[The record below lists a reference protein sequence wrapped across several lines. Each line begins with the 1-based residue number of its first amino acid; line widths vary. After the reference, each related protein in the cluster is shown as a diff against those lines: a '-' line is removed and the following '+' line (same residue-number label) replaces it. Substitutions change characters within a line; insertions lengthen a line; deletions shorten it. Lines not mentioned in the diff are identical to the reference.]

1 MRILG
6 LIIIIGLFYGCSSS
20 VNEAET
26 AYTSDLRELIPL
38 KGHDPVEEGVFT
50 DPYLK
55 HRLIK
60 LMGEDKYDTL
70 VRAMYDCSPIGF
82 NNDLLYWVGY
92 GKNNPESTGGAIII
106 DLVNDEIYVG
116 FEIGDKIRTY
126 SEAGN
131 VDKTPNKLK
140 LWLNRREKMHSSLP
154 AAEADSVDQV
164 EQ

>member
-1 MRILG
+1 MRVLG
-6 LIIIIGLFYGCSSS
+6 LIILIGLFYGCSAP
-20 VNEAET
+20 VKEAET
-26 AYTSDLRELIPL
+26 AYTSELSALIPL
-38 KGHDPVEEGVFT
+38 KGHDPVAEGVFT

-70 VRAMYDCSPIGF
+70 VIAMYDNSPIGF

-92 GKNNPESTGGAIII
+92 GEHYPESTGGAIII

-116 FEIGDKIRTY
+116 FEMGDKIRVY

-131 VDKTPNKLK
+131 VDKSPNKLK
-140 LWLNRREKMHSSLP
+140 FWLKRREKMQSSLP
-154 AAEADSVDQV
+154 IAKPDTVTQE
-164 EQ
+164 EE